1 MSNFIKT
8 IEACFAPDGRL
19 ANANV
24 GFFPRSGQTK
34 MAIAVANCIEQG
46 GNLVVE
52 AGTGVGKTFAYL
64 VPALL
69 SGERVLLST
78 GTKTLQD
85 QLFGRDLPRLMQTLG
100 VAGKIALLKGR
111 SNYLCTQRLAFA
123 RHSVNPSDRFQARTL
138 AQIEKWAQST
148 ATGDLAEIKGLDERS
163 AVIPLATSTRDNCV
177 GTECPHYKSCF
188 VNLARKE
195 ALSADVV
202 VINHHLFFADLNV
215 RESGVAELLPSSR
228 IVVFDEAHKL
238 NEIGVEFSG
247 HQFASRQI
255 LDFCKDALAITL
267 AQVRGLAAWNDL
279 IGSLEKSIKDLRLSL
294 QDAGLPNGKIAW
306 ADGAPEGILQAYWQG
321 SIDKVTDA
329 LEDLE
334 QALQL
339 CAENS
344 PDLAR
349 LLARCEEL
357 QKEIDR
363 FAKTCPV
370 DFVRWLEL
378 GQHLRLAQAP
388 LDIAQVLKANTEV
401 PEGTPANEQK
411 SWIFTSATLGT
422 DEEMLWF
429 TEPCGLQEATRL
441 RVESPF
447 DYAAQASIYIPVP
460 FPEPANA
467 RHSVEVARLVA
478 HSASIIGGRT
488 LVLTTTLKALQII
501 ADELN
506 EAFLV
511 EKQIVV
517 LRQGSLPKRELIER
531 FRAAGKD
538 GQPGAI
544 LVASAS
550 FWEGVDIAGDA
561 LQLVVIDKLPFP
573 PPNDPV
579 VQARGKRLEE
589 AGKSSFNDYSLPEAI
604 VALKQGAGRLIRH
617 EHDMGVLLI
626 CDNRIKQKNYGRKV
640 LAALPPMYVL
650 QSHQALL
657 EQLDLI
663 TKASTS
669 S

>member
-1 MSNFIKT
+1 MSQFLKK
-8 IEACFAPDGRL
+8 IEECFAPDGLL
-19 ANANV
+19 AQSNA

-34 MAIAVANCIEQG
+34 MAMAVANCIEQG

-100 VAGKIALLKGR
+100 WAGKIALLKGR

-123 RHSVNPSDRFQARTL
+123 RHSIPYADRFQAKTL

-148 ATGDLAEIKGLDERS
+148 TTGDLAEIKGLDERS
-163 AVIPLATSTRDNCV
+163 PVLPLATSTRDNCV
-177 GTECPHYKSCF
+177 GNECPNYKSCY

-215 RESGVAELLPSSR
+215 RESGVAELLPSAR

-279 IGSLEKSIKDLRLSL
+279 IAVLEKGIKDLRLCL
-294 QDAGLPNGKIAW
+294 ADADLPNGRIAW
-306 ADGAPEGILQAYWQG
+306 AEAAPEGMATDLWQG
-321 SIDKVTDA
+321 SIDKVSLA
-329 LEDLE
+329 LEQLE
-334 QALQL
+334 QPLRL
-339 CAENS
+339 CSENS

-349 LLARCEEL
+349 LLSRTEEL
-357 QKEIDR
+357 QKEIAR
-363 FAKTCPV
+363 FAQPCPV

-378 GQHLRLAQAP
+378 GQYLRLAQAP

-401 PEGTPANEQK
+401 AEDTPANEKK

-422 DEEMLWF
+422 DDELLWF

-447 DYAAQASIYIPVP
+447 DYAAQSSVYIPRP
-460 FPEPANA
+460 FPEPSHPQ
-467 RHSVEVARLVA
+467 HSTEVAKFVA
-478 HSASIIGGRT
+478 HSAKILGGRT
-488 LVLTTTLKALQII
+488 LVLTTTLRALQVIS
-501 ADELN
+501 DELKDF
-506 EAFLV
+506 FLGD
-511 EKQIVV
+511 ESMVV

-531 FRAAGKD
+531 LRTAGKN
-538 GQPGAI
+538 GCPGVI

-589 AGKSSFNDYSLPEAI
+589 AGKSSFSDYSLPEAI

-617 EHDMGVLLI
+617 EHDMGVLVI
-626 CDNRIKQKNYGRKV
+626 CDNRIQQKNYGRKV

-650 QSHQALL
+650 TSHQALV
-657 EQLDLI
+657 EQLELI
-663 TKASTS
+663 TTASTNS
-669 S
+669 